1 MRKMGTGFDLP
12 IAVGLL
18 SHILDGHHGYHDQ
31 LSELMLF
38 GELGL
43 DGSVKRVNGILPA
56 VIASMKHGY
65 RHFIIPADNQYECE
79 YIAGITIYPVAHFQE
94 IVDAFR
100 G

>member
-1 MRKMGTGFDLP
+1 MGTGFDLP

-18 SHILDGHHGYHDQ
+18 SHIMDGKHGYHDQ
-31 LSELMLF
+31 LSDLVLF

-43 DGSVKRVNGILPA
+43 DGTIKRVNGILPA
-56 VIASMKHGY
+56 IIACMKHGY
-65 RHFIIPADNQYECE
+65 RHFVIPADNQYECE
-79 YIAGITIYPVAHFQE
+79 YISGITLYPIAHFQE